1 MKLTTIRT
9 PNGTRAGLVENGE
22 VVLLPHADV
31 RAVLEEAEGS
41 TVEAVVRLAARGER
55 MVFGSADFAPIV
67 PRPEKIVCV
76 GLNYRSHIEEMGRAL
91 PEYPTLFA
99 KYARAL
105 IGARDPIAL
114 PAESSSVDWEVE
126 LTIVIGRTVRRA
138 RGSAALDAIAGFTVM
153 NDISMR
159 DWQNRTLQFLGG
171 KTWDA
176 STPVG
181 PVFVTRD
188 EIGDGLNLGLRTEV
202 DGVVMQESNTS
213 DLLFGPVELV
223 EYISTLVT
231 LEPGDLIATGTPD
244 GVGAGRKPP
253 VFLRPGNVLRTSID
267 GIGTLENSC
276 RAE

>member
-9 PNGTRAGLVENGE
+9 LNGTRAGVVENDE

-31 RAVLEEAEGS
+31 RAVLEAAVGS
-41 TVEAVVRLAARGER
+41 SVEAVVGSAVRGER
-55 MVFGSADFAPIV
+55 MAVESVDFAPVV
-67 PRPEKIVCV
+67 PRPEKILCV

-91 PEYPTLFA
+91 PEFPTLFA
-99 KYARAL
+99 KYTRSL
-105 IGARDPIAL
+105 IGARDPIPL

-138 RGSAALDAIAGFTVM
+138 RGSAARDAIAGFTVM

-171 KTWDA
+171 KTWDS

-188 EIGDGLNLGLRTEV
+188 EIGDGFNLGLRTEV
-202 DGVVMQESNTS
+202 DGVVMQESTTS

-231 LEPGDLIATGTPD
+231 LEPGDLIATGTPG

-253 VFLRPGNVLRTSID
+253 VFLRPGNVVRTTID
-267 GIGTLENSC
+267 GIGTLENTC
-276 RAE
+276 KAE

>member
-1 MKLTTIRT
+1 MKLTTVRT
-9 PNGTRAGLVENGE
+9 PSGTRAGLVENDE
-22 VVLLPHADV
+22 IVLLPHADV
-31 RAVLEEAEGS
+31 RAVLEAAEAS
-41 TVEAVVRLAARGER
+41 SVEAVVGSAERGER
-55 MVFGSADFAPIV
+55 MAIDSVDFAPVV

-91 PEYPTLFA
+91 PEFPTLFA
-99 KYARAL
+99 KYSRSL
-105 IGARDPIAL
+105 TGARDPIPL
-114 PAESSSVDWEVE
+114 PVESSSVDWEVE

-138 RGSAALDAIAGFTVM
+138 RGSTALDAIAGFTVM

-188 EIGDGLNLGLRTEV
+188 EIGDGVNLALRTEV
-202 DGVVMQESNTS
+202 DGVVMQESTTS

-231 LEPGDLIATGTPD
+231 LEPGDLIATGTPG

-253 VFLRPGNVLRTSID
+253 VFLRPGNVVRATID
-267 GIGTLENSC
+267 GIGTLENTC

>member
-1 MKLTTIRT
+1 MKLTTVRT
-9 PNGTRAGLVENGE
+9 PSGTRAGLV
-22 VVLLPHADV
+22 DV
-31 RAVLEEAEGS
+31 RAVLEAAEAS
-41 TVEAVVRLAARGER
+41 SVEAVVGSAERGER
-55 MVFGSADFAPIV
+55 MAIDSVDFAPVV

-91 PEYPTLFA
+91 PEFPTLFA
-99 KYARAL
+99 KYSRSL
-105 IGARDPIAL
+105 TGARDPIPL
-114 PAESSSVDWEVE
+114 PVESSSVDWEVE

-138 RGSAALDAIAGFTVM
+138 RGSTALDAIAGFTVM

-188 EIGDGLNLGLRTEV
+188 EIGDGVNLALRTEV
-202 DGVVMQESNTS
+202 DGVVMQESTTS

-231 LEPGDLIATGTPD
+231 LEPGDLIATGTPG

-253 VFLRPGNVLRTSID
+253 VFLRPGNVVRATID
-267 GIGTLENSC
+267 GIGTLENTC